1 MAVLE
6 IVQHGLG
13 QAELRDAV
21 AQHAADL
28 IVALKDRDVVAV
40 TCQNDRNGQ
49 ARRAG
54 ADDGGLFAVG
64 RRGTLGH
71 LAGVGGRDVVLDDRE
86 VHRRTFDAAHAMALA
101 LVFVVADQRADRRQG
116 VVLKQHTARFVEL
129 VGLQKADDLGN
140 IGVDRAALL
149 AAGHLAAKAVV
160 CFVHYVQRHVLLL
173 HFAPILRVKNA
184 TMLYHTHFLS
194 I

>member
-40 TCQNDRNGQ
+40 ARQDDRNGQ

-64 RRGTLGH
+64 RAGPWVIW
-71 LAGVGGRDVVLDDRE
+71 LA
-86 VHRRTFDAAHAMALA
+86 
-101 LVFVVADQRADRRQG
+101 
-116 VVLKQHTARFVEL
+116 
-129 VGLQKADDLGN
+129 
-140 IGVDRAALL
+140 
-149 AAGHLAAKAVV
+149 
-160 CFVHYVQRHVLLL
+160 
-173 HFAPILRVKNA
+173 
-184 TMLYHTHFLS
+184 
-194 I
+194 